1 MSRRPV
7 RKTISDVDAVIASA
21 TYRELIER
29 LKQRIRESQ
38 ARAARAV
45 NIELVMLYWSIGRE
59 ILDQQEAGGWGDD
72 VVGRIA
78 QDLAADIGSPR
89 GFSRRNLFYMR
100 RFATMWPDPEKVQTL
115 SAQMGWSHH
124 QVLLDAF
131 RTDPDLYSW
140 YAAKT
145 AGNQWSVR
153 QLQGQINLRLHERQ
167 GAALTNFE
175 ITLDG
180 ADAERALQATKDPYV
195 FDFLELSDEAKERQ
209 LEQALIDDIQNF
221 LIELGTGFAFYGRQR
236 ALLVGDREFFLDLLF
251 YHHTLRRFVVIEL
264 KVGAFQPEYV
274 GKMNFYLNA
283 VDEQL
288 RVGDDQ
294 ESVGIIL
301 CTERNETIAKLALHR
316 VYTPIAVS
324 TWQKGTPASELPPVE
339 ITDDVPEDLS
349 ELNELD
355 EVRTRLIDRVTRRAS
370 EITDSDAE
378 RSAN

>member
-1 MSRRPV
+1 MSRHPV
-7 RKTISDVDAVIASA
+7 QHGAPDVDAVAATA

-29 LKQRIRESQ
+29 LKRRIRESQ

-45 NIELVMLYWSIGRE
+45 NTELVMLYWSIGRE

-72 VVGRIA
+72 IVGRIA
-78 QDLAADIGSPR
+78 QDLATDIGSPR

-131 RTDPDLYSW
+131 RADPDLYSW

-153 QLQGQINLRLHERQ
+153 QLQGQINLRLHERH

-175 ITLDG
+175 IALDA

-195 FDFLELSDEAKERQ
+195 FDFLELSEEAKERQ

-221 LIELGTGFAFYGRQR
+221 LIELGSGFAFYGRQR

-251 YHHTLRRFVVIEL
+251 YHHTLRRFIVIEL

-283 VDEQL
+283 LDEQL
-288 RVGDDQ
+288 RTGDDR

-301 CTERNETIAKLALHR
+301 CAERDEATAKRALHR
-316 VYTPIAVS
+316 VYAPIAVS

-339 ITDDVPEDLS
+339 VTDDVPEDLS

-370 EITDSDAE
+370 EITNREAA